1 MSTTNELKNRIDGI
15 GDIRKITKAM
25 YLIASRKLRKAR
37 ADMEQTRPY
46 YEALRSEIHRIFR
59 VDANVE
65 NSYFYPPRSEAD
77 LHGPCGFLVITAD
90 KGLSG
95 AYNQNVIKEAI
106 RLMDEHSADEH
117 RLFVVGEYGRRFFE
131 SHGYEIEKS
140 FLYTA
145 QDPNMDRAREIA
157 TVLLDLYDE
166 GKLVKLYVIY
176 TDMTGAVDEQTKS
189 QRLLPLH
196 RADFGVVEGERAVKE
211 PFEFTPSL
219 GEVLNAIIPSYLAGF
234 IYSALIDS
242 FCSEQN
248 ARMLAM
254 DSASSNADDLISRL
268 SVEYNHER
276 QGAITR
282 QITEMSSGVRAIR
295 RKKEE

>member
-1 MSTTNELKNRIDGI
+1 MSTTNELKNRIEGI

-25 YLIASRKLRKAR
+25 YLIASRKLSKAK
-37 ADMEQTRPY
+37 AEMDQTRPY
-46 YEALRSEIHRIFR
+46 YEALKNEIHRIFR
-59 VDANVE
+59 VDASIE
-65 NSYFYPPRSEAD
+65 NPYFYPPGSAGD

-95 AYNQNVIKEAI
+95 AYNQNAIKEAL
-106 RLMDEHSADEH
+106 RVMDAHPDDEH
-117 RLFVVGEYGRRFFE
+117 RLFVVGQYGRRYFE
-131 SHGYEIEKS
+131 QHGYKIEKS

-145 QDPNMDRAREIA
+145 QNPTLDRAREIA
-157 TVLLDLYDE
+157 AALLDLYDD

-176 TDMTGAVDEQTKS
+176 TDMTGAVDEQTRCE
-189 QRLLPLH
+189 RLLPFH
-196 RADFGVVEGERAVKE
+196 RADFGAIEGEREVKE

-219 GEVLNAIIPSYLAGF
+219 GEVLNSIIPSYLAGF

-295 RKKEE
+295 GKKEQ

>member
-1 MSTTNELKNRIDGI
+1 MSTANELKNRIEGI

-25 YLIASRKLRKAR
+25 YLIASRKLSKAR
-37 ADMEQTRPY
+37 ADMDRTRPY
-46 YEALRSEIHRIFR
+46 YEALKNEIHRVFR
-59 VDANVE
+59 VDANIE
-65 NSYFYPPRSEAD
+65 NAYFYPAGASHE
-77 LHGPCGFLVITAD
+77 LHGPCGYLVITAD

-95 AYNQNVIKEAI
+95 AYNQNVIKETL
-106 RLMDEHSADEH
+106 RVMEEHNEEEY
-117 RLFVVGEYGRRFFE
+117 RLFVVGEYGRRYFGL
-131 SHGYEIEKS
+131 HGYDIEKS

-145 QDPNMDRAREIA
+145 QNPTMDRAREIA
-157 TVLLDLYDE
+157 AYLLDQYDD
-166 GKLVKLYVIY
+166 GKLVKLYMIY
-176 TDMTGAVDEQTKS
+176 TDMTGAVEEQTRC
-189 QRLLPLH
+189 QRLMPFH
-196 RADFGVVEGERAVKE
+196 RADFGAVEGEREVKE

-254 DSASSNADDLISRL
+254 DAASTNADDLISKL
-268 SVEYNHER
+268 SVRYNHER

>member
-1 MSTTNELKNRIDGI
+1 MSTTNELKNRIEGI

-25 YLIASRKLRKAR
+25 YLIASRKLSKAK
-37 ADMEQTRPY
+37 ADMDRTRPY
-46 YEALRSEIHRIFR
+46 YEALKNEIHRIFR
-59 VDANVE
+59 VDAMIE
-65 NSYFYPPRSEAD
+65 SPYFYPPESAGE

-95 AYNQNVIKEAI
+95 AYNQNVIKETL
-106 RLMDEHSADEH
+106 RVMDEHSGDEH
-117 RLFVVGEYGRRFFE
+117 RLFVVGEYGRRYF
-131 SHGYEIEKS
+131 SLHGYEIEKS

-145 QDPNMDRAREIA
+145 QNPTMDRAREIA
-157 TVLLDLYDE
+157 STLLNQYDE
-166 GKLVKLYVIY
+166 GKIVRLYVIY
-176 TDMTGAVDEQTKS
+176 TDMTGPVEEQTRC
-189 QRLLPLH
+189 QRLMPFH
-196 RADFGVVEGERAVKE
+196 RADFGAVEGEREVKE
-211 PFEFTPSL
+211 PFEFIPSL
-219 GEVLNAIIPSYLAGF
+219 GDVLHSIIPSYLAGF
-234 IYSALIDS
+234 IYSALTDS

-268 SVEYNHER
+268 TVEYNHER
-276 QGAITR
+276 QGTITR

>member
-1 MSTTNELKNRIDGI
+1 MSTTNELKNRIEGI

-25 YLIASRKLRKAR
+25 YLIASRKLSKAK
-37 ADMEQTRPY
+37 ADMDRTRPY
-46 YEALRSEIHRIFR
+46 YEALKNEIHRIFR
-59 VDANVE
+59 VDAMIE
-65 NSYFYPPRSEAD
+65 SPYFYPPGSAGV

-95 AYNQNVIKEAI
+95 AYNQNVIKETL
-106 RLMDEHSADEH
+106 RVMEEHSGDEH
-117 RLFVVGEYGRRFFE
+117 RLFVVGEYGRRYF
-131 SHGYEIEKS
+131 SLHGYEIEKS

-145 QDPNMDRAREIA
+145 QNPTMDRAREIA
-157 TVLLDLYDE
+157 STLLNQYDE
-166 GKLVKLYVIY
+166 GKIVRLYVIY
-176 TDMTGAVDEQTKS
+176 TDMTGPVEEQTRC
-189 QRLLPLH
+189 QRLMPFH
-196 RADFGVVEGERAVKE
+196 RADFGAVEGEREVKE
-211 PFEFTPSL
+211 PFEFIPSL
-219 GEVLNAIIPSYLAGF
+219 GDVLHSIIPSYLAGF
-234 IYSALIDS
+234 IYSALTDS

-268 SVEYNHER
+268 TVEYNHER
-276 QGAITR
+276 QGTITR